1 MNVLFLVLFFVL
13 VILLIIVMFLLLRR
27 LIFKIN
33 QLSMDYFLDKL
44 KAYDNL
50 ADYIYKKMK
59 SKYNVFIYGK
69 LKKDYIL
76 VKNIKKL

>member
-1 MNVLFLVLFFVL
+1 MNEVFLIGKIVSEVGFDF
-13 VILLIIVMFLLLRR
+13 IINSKYHA
-27 LIFKIN
+27 ISKFKIKTIDGTVLN
-33 QLSMDYFLDKL
+33 I